1 MFSGDIDAT
10 VDISQAKAMD
20 SALKEN
26 GKASELITYQGLD
39 HSLVDST
46 ARADMLQRSSDFF
59 KRILGV
65 P

>member
-1 MFSGDIDAT
+1 
-10 VDISQAKAMD
+10 MD